1 MLSMTALSTKYRTL
15 TNPATAETNPNTA
28 IVDYRIPGN
37 NQKTYSSF
45 TIAGDVVVQRGY
57 GHGDCARIIYLLR
70 VCRYR

>member
-37 NQKTYSSF
+37 NQKTYSSL

-57 GHGDCARIIYLLR
+57 GHGDIARA
-70 VCRYR
+70 